1 MLKTSKKHHLAF
13 EFPAAVVVVDHLAGH
28 AAVDADV
35 FAGNK
40 AGLVA
45 REVKHHVRDVER
57 VADAAHPFTIS
68 NLAIFPC
75 FLTCTC
81 TGSCSFM

>member
-1 MLKTSKKHHLAF
+1 M
-13 EFPAAVVVVDHLAGH
+13 VDHLAGH

-35 FAGNK
+35 FAGDE

-81 TGSCSFM
+81 TGSCSFI